1 MCLCPLPP
9 IFFHQK
15 AQNLQGEKSR
25 ESGYREIYKPIGFSS
40 RPFSFSKMS
49 FLKQLSVKRMSA
61 IARLGQTQR
70 HLSTTVA
77 YNTVTEGSKYSS
89 DFKGYLK
96 LPNGEL
102 GSYFHDIPLSLNK
115 EAKTVNVV
123 IEIPRWTNAKFE
135 ISKKNKLNPIT
146 QDIKYGEVRFVNNLF
161 PFKGY
166 MHNYGAI
173 PQTWDDPTVTDKE
186 TGFKGDDDPIDV
198 CEIGQRVAKLG
209 DVFEAK
215 VLGGLALIDGGELD
229 WKIIVIDTR
238 DPLANELNDITDV
251 DARFPGLLEST
262 RRWFKDYKI
271 PDGKPENEFGFEG
284 RFLNAEKAIDVIAH
298 SNGAWKKL
306 VEGGLDYP
314 KLPHIENTTL
324 NGSPGF
330 IQVNEE
336 EFLTLGPKADT
347 EIPASV
353 DRVYY
358 V

>member
-1 MCLCPLPP
+1 MSLLKCLRL
-9 IFFHQK
+9 
-15 AQNLQGEKSR
+15 NN
-25 ESGYREIYKPIGFSS
+25 
-40 RPFSFSKMS
+40 
-49 FLKQLSVKRMSA
+49 MSA
-61 IARLGQTQR
+61 VGRLSQTSR

-77 YNTVTEGSKYSS
+77 YTTITEGSKYSQ

-102 GSYFHDIPLSLNK
+102 GSYFHDIPLNLNK
-115 EAKTVNVV
+115 ETKTVNVV
-123 IEIPRWTNAKFE
+123 IEIPRWSNAKFE

-173 PQTWDDPTVTDKE
+173 PQTWDDPTVTDPE

-198 CEIGQRVAKLG
+198 CEIGQRVAELG

-215 VLGGLALIDGGELD
+215 VLGALALIDGGELD

-238 DPLANELNDITDV
+238 DPLARELNDIDDV
-251 DARFPGLLEST
+251 DTRFPGLLEGT

-271 PDGKPENEFGFEG
+271 PDGKPENVFGFDGE
-284 RFLNAEKAIDVIAH
+284 FLNAEKAADVIAH

-306 VEGGLDYP
+306 VQGGLDYP
-314 KLPHIENTTL
+314 KLPHTENTTL

-330 IQVNEE
+330 INVNNDEY
-336 EFLTLGPKADT
+336 LTLGTKPDA

>member
-1 MCLCPLPP
+1 
-9 IFFHQK
+9 
-15 AQNLQGEKSR
+15 
-25 ESGYREIYKPIGFSS
+25 
-40 RPFSFSKMS
+40 MS

-135 ISKKNKLNPIT
+135 IS
-146 QDIKYGEVRFVNNLF
+146 
-161 PFKGY
+161 Y

-173 PQTWDDPTVTDKE
+173 PQTWDDPTITDKE

-330 IQVNEE
+330 IQVNEG